1 MGTQST
7 WGKKIERLGVK
18 TATWPN
24 TTYQNLT
31 FDS

>member
-1 MGTQST
+1 MGE
-7 WGKKIERLGVK
+7 KKIERLGVK

-24 TTYQNLT
+24 TTNQNLT